1 MGSTN
6 DRLSSVSPSNPYR
19 SIYLHFD
26 RESRIPPL
34 LPLSLTV
41 SGFPLHS
48 SVPKINPG
56 AESNST
62 PNPTLSHA
70 LNIILSSTTTLPIS
84 LSLLNGKPF
93 FPISKEEDL
102 YAGRLQL
109 PTGTA
114 VVITDNAMTEGR
126 VSETGNR

>member
-6 DRLSSVSPSNPYR
+6 DRLSSVSSSNPYR
-19 SIYLHFD
+19 SIYLCLD

-41 SGFPLHS
+41 SGFPLHQ
-48 SVPKINPG
+48 SVPKISPD
-56 AESNST
+56 AEPNST
-62 PNPTLSHA
+62 PSPTLSHA
-70 LNIILSSTTTLPIS
+70 LNIILSSTTTLPMS
-84 LSLLNGKPF
+84 LSLVNGKSF

-109 PTGTA
+109 PTGTT

-126 VSETGNR
+126 VSETGNC

>member
-1 MGSTN
+1 MGFTN
-6 DRLSSVSPSNPYR
+6 DCLPSVSSSNLYR
-19 SIYLHFD
+19 SIYLHLD

-41 SGFPLHS
+41 SGFPLHL
-48 SVPKINPG
+48 SVPKSSLD
-56 AESNST
+56 AEPKST
-62 PNPTLSHA
+62 PGPTLSHA
-70 LNIILSSTTTLPIS
+70 LNIILSSTTTLPMS
-84 LSLLNGKPF
+84 LSLLNGKSF

-109 PTGTA
+109 PTGTT

-126 VSETGNR
+126 VSETGNC

>member
-6 DRLSSVSPSNPYR
+6 DRLSSVSPSNPYHR
-19 SIYLHFD
+19 IYPHLD

-41 SGFPLHS
+41 SGFPLHP
-48 SVPKINPG
+48 SVPKTGPD
-56 AESNST
+56 AESKPT
-62 PNPTLSHA
+62 PNPALSHA
-70 LNIILSSTTTLPIS
+70 LNIILLSTTTLPLS

-102 YAGRLQL
+102 HAGRLQL
-109 PTGTA
+109 PTGTT

-126 VSETGNR
+126 VSETGNH

>member
-6 DRLSSVSPSNPYR
+6 GRLSSVSPSNQYC
-19 SIYLHFD
+19 SIYLHIN

-41 SGFPLHS
+41 SGFPLHP
-48 SVPKINPG
+48 SVPKSSPS
-56 AESNST
+56 AESKPT

-84 LSLLNGKPF
+84 LSLLNGKSF

-109 PTGTA
+109 PAGTA

-126 VSETGNR
+126 VSETGNH

>member
-6 DRLSSVSPSNPYR
+6 DRLSSVSSSNPHR
-19 SIYLHFD
+19 SIYLHLD

-41 SGFPLHS
+41 SGFPLH
-48 SVPKINPG
+48 PKISPD
-56 AESNST
+56 AESKST
-62 PNPTLSHA
+62 PSPTLSHA
-70 LNIILSSTTTLPIS
+70 LNIILSSTTTLPMS
-84 LSLLNGKPF
+84 LSLLNGKSF
-93 FPISKEEDL
+93 FPICKEEDL

-109 PTGTA
+109 PTGTT